1 MPLRMKDRKEFK
13 ISYLAAHLTTIVSVT
28 LVLLMIGI
36 IAFVGYAARRE
47 THRLQEQVEVSVVL
61 QDSIPSAAVDSLS
74 RLLAAKPYAAR
85 TEVISREQAMREWN
99 EETGENLEEVLG
111 VNPFSPEISVSL
123 RAGYASPEAI
133 KSIAAE
139 AGKMKGVSEVAVPDA
154 SMVESMN
161 RNIAGLAGVLG
172 VIAAVMLIISFVL
185 INNTVRLSIYARRF
199 TIHTMQLVGATDA
212 FIRRPF
218 LRDNLL
224 NGIVSGLAA
233 SAILGLALWGME
245 SGGMTVAVISGEWQV
260 VCAIAGGLT
269 VAGAVICVAA
279 AAIAT
284 RKYLHADYGELF
296 RS

>member
-1 MPLRMKDRKEFK
+1 MKDRKEFK

-36 IAFVGYAARRE
+36 IAFAGYAARRE
-47 THRLQEQVEVSVVL
+47 TQRLQEQIEVSVVL
-61 QDSIPSAAVDSLS
+61 QDSIPSAAVDSLR

-85 TEVISREQAMREWN
+85 TAVITREQAMREWN

-123 RAGYASPEAI
+123 RAGYASPEGI

-139 AGKMKGVSEVAVPDA
+139 AGKMNGVSEVAVPDA

-172 VIAAVMLIISFVL
+172 TIAAVMLVISFVL
-185 INNTVRLSIYARRF
+185 INNTVRLAIYARRF
-199 TIHTMQLVGATDA
+199 TIHTMQLVGATDG

-233 SAILGLALWGME
+233 SAMLGLSLWAVE
-245 SGGMTVAVISGEWQV
+245 SGGMSVALISGEWQV

-269 VAGAVICVAA
+269 VTGALICVAA

-296 RS
+296 RQ